1 LYSLRDFEDTLV
13 CVRLRRIMRIVTVP
27 CFAPCTNILTYPTV
41 YVKINRFQNSSILYE
56 LKKLQQLFDYGK
68 GKGKR
73 GFV

>member
-1 LYSLRDFEDTLV
+1 
-13 CVRLRRIMRIVTVP
+13 MRIVTVP